1 MVDVVQG
8 YIRFLKD
15 EARRATKTA
24 SHNRLQEI
32 RARKEDLA
40 VAQTERERVPLV
52 EAMILASSGES
63 FADATAL
70 VIVRGPRPFHML
82 QKSVEYSRVLLPRL
96 LHQTSERARALKGA
110 SAMRP
115 SQVASDEAP

>member
-24 SHNRLQEI
+24 SDNRLQEI
-32 RARKEDLA
+32 RVRKEDLA

-52 EAMILASSGES
+52 KAMILASSGES
-63 FADATAL
+63 FADATADQFHESCHK
-70 VIVRGPRPFHML
+70 RGISLSF
-82 QKSVEYSRVLLPRL
+82 
-96 LHQTSERARALKGA
+96 RAPMYAPGAL
-110 SAMRP
+110 R
-115 SQVASDEAP
+115 

>member
-1 MVDVVQG
+1 MGSPADQG
-8 YIRFLKD
+8 RLDPEDGSGALSRGRLRDRFLKD

-70 VIVRGPRPFHML
+70 V
-82 QKSVEYSRVLLPRL
+82 
-96 LHQTSERARALKGA
+96 
-110 SAMRP
+110 
-115 SQVASDEAP
+115 